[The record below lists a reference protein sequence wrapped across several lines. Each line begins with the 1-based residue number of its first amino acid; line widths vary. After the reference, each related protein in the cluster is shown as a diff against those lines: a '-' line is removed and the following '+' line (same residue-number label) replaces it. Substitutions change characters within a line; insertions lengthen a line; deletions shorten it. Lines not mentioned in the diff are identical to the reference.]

1 MPVTSP
7 LLEQVTPVH
16 PHGPAP
22 EPALPR
28 DERWSSTSPSLR
40 LNSSRA
46 VVPIHVHPDRA
57 NRATRGTARNWP
69 VTGTARHGAK
79 WARASPARPPCR
91 AWAGVATRV
100 PARARPGNLLGTMSA
115 RVNPRRPR
123 PQIPRGPASVTR
135 SRTRR
140 PHSPNP
146 SLPRSLLL
154 ATVQTLNPSPKSPIP
169 PSAVGRLISLAARL
183 GRRRGL
189 VVVGSS
195 LWPLLGYSVVVV
207 ASASPVSPLRN
218 HRTVRT
224 GASSLPPLRS
234 STSVWTRSF
243 FLGFLPS
250 RLLSLLCP
258 VVASPFELSEPL
270 RNRRTVECGL
280 WLCRCGS
287 TSTLFSGA
295 PAAQA
300 VDRLGWCRARC

>member
-1 MPVTSP
+1 V
-7 LLEQVTPVH
+7 
-16 PHGPAP
+16 
-22 EPALPR
+22 
-28 DERWSSTSPSLR
+28 SS
-40 LNSSRA
+40 
-46 VVPIHVHPDRA
+46 IHVHPDRA

-79 WARASPARPPCR
+79 WARASSARPPCR

-100 PARARPGNLLGTMSA
+100 PARARTGNLLGTMSA
-115 RVNPRRPR
+115 RVNPRRPQAPNPLR
-123 PQIPRGPASVTR
+123 PRLSHAVTHAAP
-135 SRTRR
+135 SLSQSQT
-140 PHSPNP
+140 P

-169 PSAVGRLISLAARL
+169 PSAAGRLISLAARL

-295 PAAQA
+295 PAAQVISIFLSSLIYQSVANPLIPLLFCAQA